1 MSRSIMSDDS
11 KEEIQA
17 PQPLNYR
24 GLDPQAREQA
34 RLREKTPAVIG
45 GLVALFGILFLS
57 IQTFISRPLPPRVLI
72 TSGLLL
78 YGALALI
85 ALHRY
90 RRYRL
95 ADFAQAVL
103 IGIGIA
109 LLLDGLCY
117 LTTRF

>member
-1 MSRSIMSDDS
+1 MSDDPQ
-11 KEEIQA
+11 KEFHP

-24 GLDPQAREQA
+24 GLDPQAREEA
-34 RLREKTPAVIG
+34 HIREKTPAIIG
-45 GLVALFGILFLS
+45 GLVALFGTLFLS

-72 TSGLLL
+72 MSGVLL

-117 LTTRF
+117 LTTRL